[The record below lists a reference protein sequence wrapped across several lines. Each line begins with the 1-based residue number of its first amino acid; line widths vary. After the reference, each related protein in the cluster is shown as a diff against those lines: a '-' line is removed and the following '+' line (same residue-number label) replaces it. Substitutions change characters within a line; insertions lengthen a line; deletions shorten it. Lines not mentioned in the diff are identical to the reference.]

1 MAVNEDYFGFTSV
14 TVPPL
19 NGMWSKRKYAVTFA
33 VNAAAPTLL
42 AGTPVYQDDSDLW
55 HVWTAGHRVMGF
67 VHQDP
72 AVLSATEQ
80 KIGVIASEGEILYSQ
95 ILLPSGELQVALDA
109 ELRIVRELRLT
120 IQGLSNADGPAD
132 DYLELAQTVAPSFI
146 ASGNH
151 VYNPTI
157 S

>member
-1 MAVNEDYFGFTSV
+1 VAVNEEYFGFTSV
-14 TVPPL
+14 TVAPL
-19 NGMWSKRKYAVTFA
+19 TGMWSKRKYAVTFA

-42 AGTPVYQDDSDLW
+42 AGTPVYQDGSDLW
-55 HVWTAGHRVMGF
+55 HVWTHGQRVMGF
-67 VHQDP
+67 IYQDP

-80 KIGVIASEGEILYSQ
+80 KIGVVASEGEILYSQ
-95 ILLPSGELQVALDA
+95 ILLPDGESRDA
-109 ELRIVRELRLT
+109 MDSELRLVRELRLT

-132 DYLELAQTVAPSFI
+132 DQLDLLTITPSFI

-151 VYNPTI
+151 VFNPTI